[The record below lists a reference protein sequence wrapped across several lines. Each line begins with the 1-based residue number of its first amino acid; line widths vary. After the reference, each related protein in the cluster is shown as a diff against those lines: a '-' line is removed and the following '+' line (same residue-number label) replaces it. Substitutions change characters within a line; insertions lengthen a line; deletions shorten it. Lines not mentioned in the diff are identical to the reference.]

1 MPLPYLWSALQSAK
15 KPIVIYGMGNGA
27 EKVLN
32 ACAEH
37 QISIAGIFASD
48 DFVRYQTFRS
58 FTVKHYADLV
68 SELGEDLI
76 ILIAFSAFTDELLE
90 RIHSLCE
97 KHTVYAPDFDVFADR
112 YPARDFIE
120 TYRTD
125 MEKAYALLGD
135 DRSRDVFRLLTE
147 YKITGLVD
155 PLFKAHNDR
164 EACVC
169 DLLRLHEHERYLDLG
184 AYRGDTV
191 EEFLHVTHG
200 RFDSIDAFEPDPKNR
215 QKLTEYVESLPHS
228 EIRIHGAA
236 VSDKSG
242 TLTFTGK
249 GGRASH
255 LAENGYDVPAIAI
268 DDLQLSPTYIKMDV
282 EGAERAALL
291 GARKTLRR
299 CRPKLLVSLYHH
311 IEDYITLPLLI
322 DELVGGGYKYHLR
335 MHPYIPAWDIML
347 YAVPE
352 ELTNELD
359 PEKI

>member
-1 MPLPYLWSALQSAK
+1 MPLPYLWTALQAAQC
-15 KPIVIYGMGNGA
+15 PIIIYGMGNGA
-27 EKVLN
+27 EKVLD

-37 QISIAGIFASD
+37 QIPIAGIFASD
-48 DFVRYQTFRS
+48 DFVRYQTFRG
-58 FTVKHYADLV
+58 FTVKRYTDLV

-97 KHTVYAPDFDVFADR
+97 KHTVYAPDFDVFTGR
-112 YPARDFIE
+112 YPAQDFIE
-120 TYRTD
+120 THRTD
-125 MEKAYALLGD
+125 MEKAYALLSD
-135 DRSRDVFRLLTE
+135 DRSREVFRLLTE
-147 YKITGLVD
+147 YKITGLAD
-155 PLFKAHNDR
+155 PLFKAHDDR
-164 EACVC
+164 EICIR
-169 DLLRLHEHERYLDLG
+169 DLLGLHDHECYLDLG

-191 EEFLHVTHG
+191 EELLHITNG

-228 EIRIHGAA
+228 KVCIHGAA

-255 LAENGYDVPAIAI
+255 LAEDGYDVPAIAI

-282 EGAERAALL
+282 EGAECAALL
-291 GARKTLRR
+291 GAEETLCR

-322 DELVGGGYKYHLR
+322 DELVGGHYKYHLR

-359 PEKI
+359 PEEI